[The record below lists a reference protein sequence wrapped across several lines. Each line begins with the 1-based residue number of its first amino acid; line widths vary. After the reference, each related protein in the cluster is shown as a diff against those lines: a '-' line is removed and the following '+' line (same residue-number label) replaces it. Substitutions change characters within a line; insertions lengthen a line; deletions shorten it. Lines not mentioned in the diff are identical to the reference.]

1 MKFYPIMYK
10 RQAEG
15 NNPDI
20 SGGIAMNYLKSKKNR
35 FYIALTGATLT
46 ALLAAAL
53 PEKHL
58 PEPPAEAPVLAW
70 WGSIYPEFCFA
81 EKPEEEG
88 GKIKTSFWLAELIKD
103 ITAQKP

>member
-1 MKFYPIMYK
+1 MYK

-20 SGGIAMNYLKSKKNR
+20 SGGIAMNYLKSKKHR
-35 FYIALTGATLT
+35 FYIALVAAMLT

-53 PEKHL
+53 PAERL
-58 PEPPAEAPVLAW
+58 SEPHAGTPALAW
-70 WGSIYPEFCFA
+70 WGSMYPEFCFA

-88 GKIKTSFWLAELIKD
+88 VKIKTSFWLAELIKGM
-103 ITAQKP
+103 TAQKP